1 VAGFFLPAVDPFTP
15 PVGWH
20 LASARSLHY
29 AFAMKYL
36 ISLLVLTL
44 VLSAQAW
51 AVICKM
57 VDADGVVS
65 YSDVPAAECRTPV
78 ELPDYSRYTP
88 RPIQQPARPAGD
100 QQEEN
105 SEPAFVSYRSI
116 QILQPEPDGT
126 VRSNEGKVPV
136 SIALEPPL
144 QEGHL
149 VRLYVDGEAV
159 RGRFSGVDIELSGLE
174 RGSHQ
179 LRAEVVDAAG
189 TRQIGSASISFTLR
203 KVGRFDGAQG
213 QPSNPLPSG

>member
-1 VAGFFLPAVDPFTP
+1 MNRLSLAVLVALILPVNA
-15 PVGWH
+15 
-20 LASARSLHY
+20 Y
-29 AFAMKYL
+29 
-36 ISLLVLTL
+36 
-44 VLSAQAW
+44 
-51 AVICKM
+51 AVICKT

-105 SEPAFVSYRSI
+105 SKPAFVSYRSI

-159 RGRFSGVDIELSGLE
+159 RGRFSGVDIELGGLE
-174 RGSHQ
+174 RGTHQ

-203 KVGRFDGAQG
+203 KVGLFDGAQG
-213 QPSNPLPSG
+213 RPSNPLPRG